1 MSEQYEKTNDI
12 EIALTEG
19 TPAKEERP
27 VTRRY
32 NRKGYRRGKYAYA
45 APVGFLV
52 SLLSIVGVIAI
63 VMSVIGFVQKKNDD
77 SALKD
82 ELYYYLE
89 PLLIYSPEP
98 FSNAAKQ
105 EQDAFLNAAAYRVMM
120 AENIRMLREGAEYP
134 KYPVD
139 ESYRIAVPV
148 EEIEAS
154 YAELFGEKA
163 KLTHRTVEGSGLE
176 YSKAD
181 DCYYVPFL
189 EVSSGYVFVIDD
201 VKQLKG
207 KYEVRVGFVPVTD
220 IKYDQHGEAI
230 DPTAEQ
236 ATHFQTYT
244 LTLSGKKGDAYFIRS
259 CADEKKETKK

>member
-1 MSEQYEKTNDI
+1 MSESIENTNDI
-12 EIALTEG
+12 EIELTAD
-19 TPAKEERP
+19 TPAEERP

-32 NRKGYRRGKYAYA
+32 NKNGKRRGKYAYA

-52 SLLSIVGVIAI
+52 SLLSIVGVIALI
-63 VMSVIGFVQKKNDD
+63 MSLVGYIRVKNDD
-77 SALKD
+77 TALKQ

-98 FSNAAKQ
+98 FSDAAKQ

-154 YAELFGEKA
+154 YAVLFGKKA
-163 KLTHRTVEGSGLE
+163 KLTHRTIEGSGVE

-181 DCYYVPFL
+181 DCYYVPFV
-189 EVSSGYVFVIDD
+189 EAGRGYVFVIDSI
-201 VKQLKG
+201 KQRKDT
-207 KYEVRVGFVPVTD
+207 YEVRVGFVPVTD
-220 IKYDQHGEAI
+220 IKYDEHGETI
-230 DPTAEQ
+230 DPTADQ

-244 LTLSGKKGDAYFIRS
+244 LSRNKKSGTYYIRG
-259 CADEKKETKK
+259 CADAKK

>member
-1 MSEQYEKTNDI
+1 MSEQIENNSIDI
-12 EIALTEG
+12 ELSAED
-19 TPAKEERP
+19 TPAEESRP

-32 NRKGYRRGKYAYA
+32 NKRGHRRGKYAYA

-63 VMSVIGFVQKKNDD
+63 IMSVVGFIQKKNDD
-77 SALKD
+77 TALKE

-98 FSNAAKQ
+98 FSDAAKQ

-139 ESYRIAVPV
+139 ENYRIAVPV

-154 YAELFGEKA
+154 YAELFGKKA
-163 KLTHRTVEGSGLE
+163 KLTHRTIEGSGLE

-201 VKQLKG
+201 VKQAKDR
-207 KYEVRVGFVPVTD
+207 YEVRVGFVPVTD
-220 IKYDQHGEAI
+220 IKYDEHGETIA
-230 DPTAEQ
+230 PTAEQ
-236 ATHFQTYT
+236 ATHFQIYT
-244 LTLSGKKGDAYFIRS
+244 LSLTEKKGDTYFIRG
-259 CADEKKETKK
+259 CKDEKK